1 MSKTAARSIALTAID
16 RMNASPVLVSS
27 RHAENIVSDF
37 MHMSKCEDDDYMV
50 RAEAAMREQLC
61 AAYGVGPASTE
72 KPFAYSSGTAI
83 IPIHGTLINRYGG
96 YYFGFITGYNFIRR
110 QRAMAELDD
119 DVERIIYDI
128 NSCGGHSTGCFE
140 LADDIFSLRGGKPT
154 IAVVDASCYSAA
166 YALASATDKIVV
178 TPSGGAGSVGVMQIH
193 IERSKMLEEMG
204 IKVNIIQAGA
214 HKADAN
220 PYESL
225 PDDVR
230 KEMQADVDKTYD
242 AFVALVA
249 RNRGLDEKA
258 VRDTEARCYMAQDA
272 LALGLIDAVAT
283 PDQAVTEFI
292 YGPSGLEEDEPFE
305 DETMSAPNKSTT
317 KPESQTAETQGN
329 DGKDLNVARTEA
341 ATAERDRIAGIVN
354 CEAAKDRPKL
364 ANHLAF
370 STSMSVEEATA
381 MLNFA
386 GVEKQAEATQTS
398 AEQTAQKDE
407 SSHFMSAMDK
417 SQHPEV
423 GANGAESTAAKDAD
437 SLEQSLTSMGYS
449 FN

>member
-1 MSKTAARSIALTAID
+1 
-16 RMNASPVLVSS
+16 
-27 RHAENIVSDF
+27 
-37 MHMSKCEDDDYMV
+37 
-50 RAEAAMREQLC
+50 
-61 AAYGVGPASTE
+61 
-72 KPFAYSSGTAI
+72 
-83 IPIHGTLINRYGG
+83 
-96 YYFGFITGYNFIRR
+96 
-110 QRAMAELDD
+110 
-119 DVERIIYDI
+119 
-128 NSCGGHSTGCFE
+128 
-140 LADDIFSLRGGKPT
+140 
-154 IAVVDASCYSAA
+154 
-166 YALASATDKIVV
+166 
-178 TPSGGAGSVGVMQIH
+178 
-193 IERSKMLEEMG
+193 
-204 IKVNIIQAGA
+204 
-214 HKADAN
+214 
-220 PYESL
+220 
-225 PDDVR
+225 
-230 KEMQADVDKTYD
+230 
-242 AFVALVA
+242 
-249 RNRGLDEKA
+249 
-258 VRDTEARCYMAQDA
+258 
-272 LALGLIDAVAT
+272 
-283 PDQAVTEFI
+283 
-292 YGPSGLEEDEPFE
+292 
-305 DETMSAPNKSTT
+305 MSAPNKSTT